1 MAVKRLMMTFA
12 NDSGTKVSISLNDPR
27 EDLTANEVE
36 TAMDGIITANIFTT
50 AGGNLVSK
58 DSAKIIETET
68 TVLYEGE

>member
-1 MAVKRLMMTFA
+1 MAVKRLVMTFA
-12 NDSGTKVSISLNDPR
+12 NAAGTKVSITLNDPR

-50 AGGNLVSK
+50 TGGNLATK
-58 DSAKIIETET
+58 DSAKVIETET